1 MARPTFDHQTAI
13 VRKRGVIMDCGTNSF
28 RSGVLAGAAVFG
40 LILPSKSFSQAPY
53 YQGKTI
59 AIVRG
64 GGPGGSG
71 EFQTRALLPYLKKYI
86 PGNPDFVM
94 EFMEGASG
102 RKGANYIYNA
112 KPDGLKIGSAGAMI
126 PGPILGLPGSN
137 YDIDKFIYLGST
149 ETGNPYVFY
158 TRKELGLDNLEKLRS
173 KPGIRIGAQSVGHS
187 VYVTARLFAYLLEF
201 KEPNFIVG
209 FTGPELDIAMGN
221 RELDARTTSSLE
233 DLVQKGSRDNFHY
246 HANLAVPKGAPHP
259 DVPGLPDLDKFAK
272 TEKERK
278 VLDLFRAFQYP
289 RWPIHLPP
297 GTPKELVQILRDA
310 MAKTYKDPGFRR
322 DFKKLMGR
330 DPSPLSGEDLQK
342 AVRELPRDAE
352 VIALYKKFA
361 DAGPLP
367 MR

>member
-1 MARPTFDHQTAI
+1 MRL
-13 VRKRGVIMDCGTNSF
+13 KTNSI
-28 RSGVLAGAAVFG
+28 SAWILAGAVG
-40 LILPSKSFSQAPY
+40 HVLLLPAQAYCQAPY

-71 EFQTRALLPYLKKYI
+71 EFQTRVLLPYLKKYI

-94 EFMEGASG
+94 EFMPGASG

-112 KPDGLKIGSAGAMI
+112 RPDGLKIGSAGAMI

-158 TRKELGLDNLEKLRS
+158 TRKELGLDTLGKLRS
-173 KPGIRIGAQSVGHS
+173 KPGLRIGAQSVGHS
-187 VYVTARLFAYLLEF
+187 VYVTARVFAYLLEF
-201 KEPNFIVG
+201 KEPKFIAG
-209 FTGPELDIAMGN
+209 FTSPEMDVALSGG
-221 RELDARTTSSLE
+221 ELDARTTSSL
-233 DLVQKGSRDNFHY
+233 DDFVQKGTKDNFHY
-246 HANLAVPKGAPHP
+246 HATLAVPKGAPHP
-259 DVPGLPDLDKFAK
+259 DLPGLPDLDKFAR
-272 TEKERK
+272 TEKESK

-297 GTPKELVQILRDA
+297 ETPKELVQVLRDA
-310 MAKTYKDPGFRR
+310 MAKTYKDPGFRQ

-330 DPSPLSGEDLQK
+330 EASPLTGEELQK

-361 DAGPLP
+361 DAGALP
-367 MR
+367 PR

>member
-1 MARPTFDHQTAI
+1 MSFNLHVTALPFFVRLFALASTVGCTLLFAPPAR
-13 VRKRGVIMDCGTNSF
+13 
-28 RSGVLAGAAVFG
+28 
-40 LILPSKSFSQAPY
+40 SQPAPY
-53 YQGKTI
+53 YAGKTI
-59 AIVRG
+59 SIVRG

-94 EFMEGASG
+94 EFMPGASG

-126 PGPILGLPGSN
+126 PGPILGLAGSN

-158 TRKELGLDNLEKLRS
+158 TRKELGLNNLEKLRG

-187 VYVTARLFAYLLEF
+187 VYVTARIFAYLLEF
-201 KEPNFIVG
+201 KDPKFIVG
-209 FTGPELDIAMGN
+209 FTSPEMDVAMSGG
-221 RELDARTTSSLE
+221 ELDARTTSSLD
-233 DLVQKGSRDNFHY
+233 DLIQKGSKDNFHY
-246 HANLAVPKGAPHP
+246 HATLAVPKGSPHP
-259 DVPGLPDLDKFAK
+259 DIPGLSDPDNFAR
-272 TEKERK
+272 TDNERK

-310 MAKTYKDPGFRR
+310 MAKTYKDPGFQQ

-330 DPSPLSGEDLQK
+330 DPSPLSGEELQK

-361 DAGPLP
+361 DAGALP
-367 MR
+367 PR